1 LITGVEQLGLN
12 SQALAAFGATC
23 VDHRTST
30 AGFHANQKPVGARA
44 ADFGRLVGAF
54 HDEIL
59 SNYSE
64 KPNII
69 NASRK
74 SCNFFVSVAF
84 GSVDKLLIKYNEVAL
99 IITTIHSL
107 SCP

>member
-1 LITGVEQLGLN
+1 LITGVVQLGLN

-23 VDHRTST
+23 VDHCTAT
-30 AGFHANQKPVGARA
+30 AGFHANQKPVGASA

-69 NASRK
+69 NAS
-74 SCNFFVSVAF
+74 
-84 GSVDKLLIKYNEVAL
+84 
-99 IITTIHSL
+99 
-107 SCP
+107 

>member
-1 LITGVEQLGLN
+1 LITGVDQLGLN

-23 VDHRTST
+23 VDDRAAT
-30 AGFHANQKPVGARA
+30 ACFHANQKPVGTCA

-74 SCNFFVSVAF
+74 SCNFFVCPAFWSVAQ
-84 GSVDKLLIKYNEVAL
+84 LLIKYNGAAL
-99 IITTIHSL
+99 IITTLHSL
-107 SCP
+107 ACP